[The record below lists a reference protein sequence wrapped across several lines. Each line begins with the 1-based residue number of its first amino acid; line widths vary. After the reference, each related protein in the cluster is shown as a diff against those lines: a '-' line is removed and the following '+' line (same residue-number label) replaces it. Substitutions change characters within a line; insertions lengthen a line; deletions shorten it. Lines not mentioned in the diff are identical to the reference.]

1 MEYRGILSSRKKN
14 PEKVTVIIIF
24 FSFELMSLDLSEFD
38 EIV

>member
-1 MEYRGILSSRKKN
+1 MEYLVVEKKTGKGDCHHN
-14 PEKVTVIIIF
+14 F